1 MTTQITLMK
10 FVKPQID
17 EFKKLIGSGFVER
30 YLNKVDATGFYDEW
44 NDVQYQNAGI
54 KSDFIRLL
62 RAKIKGGN
70 AYSIG
75 FAFNYIDKSM
85 ENSTIKMSI
94 KVGDTAAKS
103 DVYLSGQE
111 LPVLEFKEKLK
122 AVNKLLSEASASLD
136 YKIILESLINEFCQG
151 DRHHLK
157 HIDLSSQALK
167 KRVYSEESSSEL

>member
-85 ENSTIKMSI
+85 GNSTIKLSI
-94 KVGDTAAKS
+94 KVGDSAGKS

-111 LPVLEFKEKLK
+111 LPVLEFKERLK
-122 AVNKLLSEASASLD
+122 AVNKTLSEASASLD
-136 YKIILESLINEFCQG
+136 YKIILETLINEFCQA

-167 KRVYSEESSSEL
+167 KKVYSEESSSEL